1 MNWKRIKNKLFPS
14 GILAFVL
21 LEILSLFLGYF
32 FSSPFLSYL
41 GYILV
46 LLYIFYLIF
55 ITSENNRIFSVP
67 VHIQW
72 IVLLIVPTATS
83 LCAVSYLKIS
93 SPISKI
99 TFGDILIQEDTAIYI
114 SILFFLSA
122 LIVWSCLILIKHF
135 INRDTYFA
143 YAATCIP
150 IKSTSTETNITLCLI
165 ENRSH
170 NESAWMFPGGHV
182 DLAKNYYNEKDT
194 SLSNVSIIP
203 EKIVRKKAIEEA
215 GLEELKFI
223 SLSDFR
229 GNVRQLET
237 GWSLNAP
244 AFNYLFKVNDSAN
257 CHSILH
263 HRVHLDFT
271 YVATY
276 KKTAPNSKR
285 YNTYE
290 FELSFDKLPKGEK
303 EAISTITHQLQE
315 KLNERSQSG
324 ESVKAAH
331 DLFPDSIPEMIY
343 CACKYYQAFLK
354 IQKP

>member
-1 MNWKRIKNKLFPS
+1 MTWKKVKDKLFPA
-14 GILAFVL
+14 GIWAFVI
-21 LEILSLFLGYF
+21 LEIISSLLGNL
-32 FSSPFLSYL
+32 FSSSFLPYL
-41 GYILV
+41 GYALM
-46 LLYIFYLIF
+46 LLYVIYLIS
-55 ITSENNRIFSVP
+55 ISTEEHRVFSVP

-72 IVLLIVPTATS
+72 LIFLIIPAAAS
-83 LCAVSYLKIS
+83 LCAASYLKIS
-93 SPISKI
+93 SSNSDV
-99 TFGDILIQEDTAIYI
+99 TFWSILIQKDIAIYI
-114 SILFFLSA
+114 SIIFFLSA
-122 LIVWSCLILIKHF
+122 LIVWACLILIKHF
-135 INRDTYFA
+135 LNRDTYFA

-150 IKSTSTETNITLCLI
+150 IKETSTDKNITLCLI

-170 NESAWMFPGGHV
+170 NESAWMFPGGHI
-182 DLAKNYYNEKDT
+182 DLTKNYYNEKDS

-203 EKIVRKKAIEEA
+203 ERIVKKKAMEEA
-215 GLEELKFI
+215 GLNELKFI

-257 CHSILH
+257 CYSILH

-276 KKTAPNSKR
+276 KDIDPKSKR
-285 YNTYE
+285 YDIYE
-290 FELSFDKLPKGEK
+290 FELSLDKLPQSEK
-303 EAISTITHQLQE
+303 EAISSITHQLQD

-324 ESVKAAH
+324 EPAKTAH

-354 IQKP
+354 MPQP